1 MTSSAASMA
10 VCISVLLVALS
21 TVCSPSERSS
31 TTLIAFSRVS
41 PSSIPSKRCRTASKP
56 SEIEVRPPA
65 VILSI
70 PSLISDSS
78 CDHPTRVVAF
88 AANDTTEKRDAFMP
102 RGNMS
107 TSPLAKAFDPLGPSM
122 EPLGLGLSF
131 IEPLSSSNRAKSIG
145 TVH

>member
-1 MTSSAASMA
+1 MR
-10 VCISVLLVALS
+10 L
-21 TVCSPSERSS
+21 
-31 TTLIAFSRVS
+31 
-41 PSSIPSKRCRTASKP
+41 KRCHTSSKP
-56 SEIEVRPPA
+56 SEIEVLPFA
-65 VILSI
+65 VMLSI
-70 PSLISDSS
+70 PLSISYLSYDQS
-78 CDHPTRVVAF
+78 TRLVAF
-88 AANDTTEKRDAFMP
+88 SANDTTEKRDAFMP